1 MVAAARTAITR
12 RGKMLIVLLDDG
24 AAQLEVSVY
33 SEVWEAHR
41 DLVKEDR
48 PLVVQGK
55 VSRDEFSGGFRVIA
69 DRLYDLAA
77 ARAKFARGLRL
88 SLNGEASAASAAAAK
103 KLREL
108 LAPYRN
114 GPCPVKVRYA
124 SGAAVA
130 EVRLGDEWC
139 VTPDDGLI
147 AALADWLTPE
157 NVEIV
162 YA

>member
-1 MVAAARTAITR
+1 MVVSARTAMTR

-33 SEVWEAHR
+33 SEVWEASR

-55 VSRDEFSGGFRVIA
+55 VTKDEFSGGFRVIA
-69 DRLYDLAA
+69 ERLYDLAA

-108 LAPYRN
+108 LGPYRN
-114 GPCPVKVRYA
+114 GPCPVCVRYS
-124 SGAAVA
+124 SGSAVA
-130 EVRLGDEWC
+130 EVRLGDEWR

-147 AALADWLTPE
+147 ASLGDWLKPE

>member
-1 MVAAARTAITR
+1 
-12 RGKMLIVLLDDG
+12 
-24 AAQLEVSVY
+24 
-33 SEVWEAHR
+33 VWEANR

-55 VSRDEFSGGFRVIA
+55 VSKDEFTGGFRVVA
-69 DRLYDLAA
+69 DKLFDLTA
-77 ARAKFARGLRL
+77 ARARFARGLRL
-88 SLNGEASAASAAAAK
+88 SLNGEASTAAALAVK

-114 GPCPVKVRYA
+114 GTCPVSVRYS
-124 SGAAVA
+124 SGTAIA
-130 EVRLGDEWC
+130 EVRLGDEWR

-147 AALADWLTPE
+147 ASLADWLKPE

-162 YA
+162 YS

>member
-1 MVAAARTAITR
+1 
-12 RGKMLIVLLDDG
+12 
-24 AAQLEVSVY
+24 
-33 SEVWEAHR
+33 
-41 DLVKEDR
+41 VKEDR

-55 VSRDEFSGGFRVIA
+55 VTRDEFSGGFRVIA
-69 DRLYDLAA
+69 ERLYDLAA

-108 LAPYRN
+108 LGPYRN
-114 GPCPVKVRYA
+114 GPCPVCVRYS
-124 SGAAVA
+124 SGSAVA
-130 EVRLGDEWC
+130 EVRLGDEWR

-147 AALADWLTPE
+147 AALGDWLKPE